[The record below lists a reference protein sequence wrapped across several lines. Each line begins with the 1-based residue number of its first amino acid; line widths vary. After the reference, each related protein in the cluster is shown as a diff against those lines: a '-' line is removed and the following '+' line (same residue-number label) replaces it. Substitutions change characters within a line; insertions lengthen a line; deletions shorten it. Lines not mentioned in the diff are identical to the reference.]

1 MSTEKAQINHHNTEK
16 ISEGGKMN
24 QAICPHCEKPNPMG
38 KMWKF
43 GEINP
48 KTEQAII
55 FCGDDEEMN
64 GGCGK
69 RILVEWTWVPEI
81 MVSAIGERIR

>member
-1 MSTEKAQINHHNTEK
+1 
-16 ISEGGKMN
+16 
-24 QAICPHCEKPNPMG
+24 MG